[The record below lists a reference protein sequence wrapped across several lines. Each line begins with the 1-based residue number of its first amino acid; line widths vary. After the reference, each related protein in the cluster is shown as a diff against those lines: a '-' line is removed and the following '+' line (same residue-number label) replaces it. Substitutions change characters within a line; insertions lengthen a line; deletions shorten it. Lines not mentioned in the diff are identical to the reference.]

1 MTTTSIV
8 DRLNLLRR
16 IRSELIGPR
25 DTHNVPSDR
34 IIDVKS
40 TNPLA
45 PELQK
50 GLLVDSK
57 GEEIRDT
64 PPIMD
69 FGVGVLHPRETLATE
84 PDGDKEEG
92 EESNSDWDQVSS
104 EEEAYLPAAE
114 DDNDLD
120 IPPDGDD
127 LAIDGCN
134 RYMPCSLGMSF
145 KANVN
150 TDGKIRIELPSSFKF
165 PWLDLEGHELPEAKL
180 NGWYSTSKRTQ
191 LYKDQEGNIKDTKR
205 YLYQRHSLNDEN
217 ASLIEEFDY
226 AEIVDNQDRIITRS
240 IGLNLSIPLSLSI
253 HLYPRKLKEDNTWLF
268 TVTMVNN
275 TPPSESPKYD
285 KTLFQAF
292 FAVEVLGGEFLT
304 YSTDSKG
311 SFDEEDDR
319 FLLLYKDVGSWGIGH
334 GCAAGWDWRLGNQTP
349 NIIWADALP
358 VSELPSVSA
367 DAKDEDGNEIKVEI
381 KPLANATHDG
391 DWDKPLIQV
400 LDSYSSWLVKEEAKV
415 ANLDLKLHKSAAYNL
430 SKCRNALERMEQGLQ
445 LIKDNEE
452 CFESFRLANLA
463 MLLQQ
468 RAQKDLERVPLVYTP
483 DTGTIPDNSKA
494 RKTPDIVDEEDSPKT
509 WRAFQIAFLLLGL
522 PDLVE
527 DGSEYSDLVDLIW
540 FPTGGGKTEAY
551 LALAS
556 FLMFY
561 ERIRTDRPDDSRSRD
576 GVNVIMR
583 YTLRLLTTQQFQRAS
598 SLICSMEYIRI
609 QEIGAAYGPRM
620 NLNGGE
626 FGLGLWIGSASS
638 PNTNRDA
645 CARLKKY
652 QKALPHTYED
662 KNPINI
668 RECPWCRCE
677 IGKAEKPG
685 SLKQKH
691 EAHYRKECM
700 GGLKEEE
707 GRLKIKCSN
716 KECMFGK
723 FETHI
728 PVYIVDEEIY
738 EKQPSFLVATV
749 DKFAMLPFKRE
760 IRQLFGFPDCSNQM
774 RSKVPPR
781 MIIQDELH
789 LISGP
794 LGSMFGL
801 YETLIEHLCTDDCQA
816 DGRPKIICATATI
829 RGATSQ
835 IKSLFARE
843 KSSLFPPP
851 ALDISDSFF
860 GRTSVDENGNPS
872 PGRMYLGVNATS
884 YPSAVTSQVRL
895 LTPAILSPGYEV
907 DIPEDSKRRDPWW
920 TLMVFYNS
928 FRDLGGGRT
937 LFQSDIPSRLS
948 SLWNSLD
955 IQRDKRRYCPDGKNL
970 IELSGRLDQTGV
982 VDSLD
987 KLSIE
992 YDISNPYSTVEAC
1005 LTSSIIEVGVDI
1017 ERLSLISIIGQPT
1030 NTARYIQ
1037 VTGRIGRQWWDRPG
1051 LVLMMYNSTRP
1062 RDRSHFEQFQSYH
1075 QQIYSQV
1082 EPTSATPFSK
1092 SAIERAVHAF
1102 MIGYIRC
1109 YCGKAEPNWQLSYK
1123 EYWEVAQQLLLDRI
1137 NRVGSN
1143 IDISYLE
1150 KRLEEI
1156 KKIWTSPGYTYD
1168 CINAWF
1174 PSIDDQPLLLTPGN
1188 HYNAAQEMH
1197 GINTPTSLRSV
1208 DAQCEFDLSTRYS
1221 RKTGL

>member
-1 MTTTSIV
+1 MTAPSIV

-25 DTHNVPSDR
+25 DTHDVSDDR
-34 IIDVKS
+34 IIDVES
-40 TNPLA
+40 TDPLS

-50 GLLVDSK
+50 GLLIDSK
-57 GEEIRDT
+57 REEIRDT

-69 FGVGVLHPRETLATE
+69 FGVGVLHPRETLAAE
-84 PDGDKEEG
+84 PEGDKEEDPESEAEG
-92 EESNSDWDQVSS
+92 VWPEEDGDFS
-104 EEEAYLPAAE
+104 ETE
-114 DDNDLD
+114 DDNDLVL
-120 IPPDGDD
+120 PTDGDD

-134 RYMPCSLGMSF
+134 RFMPCSLGMSF
-145 KANVN
+145 KARVN
-150 TDGKIRIELPSSFKF
+150 KEGKIRIELPSSFKF
-165 PWLDLEGHELPEAKL
+165 PWLDLDGDEFPEAKL
-180 NGWYSTSKRTQ
+180 NGWYSTSQRTQ
-191 LYKDQEGNIKDTKR
+191 LYKDKDGNVEDTKR
-205 YLYQRHSLNDEN
+205 YLYQRHSLNDEDT
-217 ASLIEEFDY
+217 SLIEEFNY
-226 AEIVDNQDRIITRS
+226 AEIVDNQNRIITRS
-240 IGLNLSIPLSLSI
+240 IELNLRIPLSLSI
-253 HLYPRKLKEDNTWLF
+253 HFYPRKLHEDNMWLF
-268 TVTMVNN
+268 TVTLVNN
-275 TPPSESPKYD
+275 TPPGRSTTYE

-292 FAVEVLGGEFLT
+292 FSVEVLGGEFLT
-304 YSTDSKG
+304 YTTDSKG

-334 GCAAGWDWRLGNQTP
+334 GCAAGWDWRLGKSTP
-349 NIIWADALP
+349 KIIWADALP

-381 KPLANATHDG
+381 KPLANATYDG
-391 DWDKPLIQV
+391 DWDKPLNQV
-400 LDSYSSWLVKEEAKV
+400 LDSYSKWLVKEETKA
-415 ANLDLKLHKSAAYNL
+415 ADLDPKLHKAASFNL
-430 SKCRNALERMEQGLQ
+430 SKCRNALNRMQKGLQ
-445 LIKDNEE
+445 LIKDKEE
-452 CFESFRLANLA
+452 CFEAFRLANLA

-483 DTGTIPDNSKA
+483 EKGTFPDNSN
-494 RKTPDIVDEEDSPKT
+494 RRRTPDMVDEEGSPKT

-561 ERIRTDRPDDSRSRD
+561 ERIRTDCTDDSRSRD

-598 SLICSMEYIRI
+598 SLICSMEYIRN
-609 QEIGAAYGPRM
+609 QEAGSAYGPRM
-620 NLNGGE
+620 DLNGGE

-645 CARLKKY
+645 CAKLKKY
-652 QKALPHTYED
+652 REALPRTYDD

-677 IGKAEKPG
+677 IGKAKKPT
-685 SLKQKH
+685 SLKQEH
-691 EAHYRKECM
+691 EGHYMRECM
-700 GGLKEEE
+700 GGLKVED
-707 GRLKIKCSN
+707 RKLKIRCSN
-716 KECMFGK
+716 VECTFGK
-723 FETHI
+723 FDSHI

-749 DKFAMLPFKRE
+749 DKFAMLPFKPE
-760 IRQLFGFPDCSNQM
+760 IRQLFGFPDRSNPM
-774 RSKVPPR
+774 RLKVPPR

-789 LISGP
+789 LMSGP

-801 YETLIEHLCTDDCQA
+801 YETLIEHLCTDEHQE

-860 GRTSVDENGNPS
+860 GTTSVDESGKPS
-872 PGRMYLGVNATS
+872 HGRMYLGVNATS

-907 DIPEDSKRRDPWW
+907 DIPEDSIRRDPWW

-937 LFQSDIPSRLS
+937 LFQSDIRSRLN

-955 IQRDKRRYCPDGKNL
+955 IEPGKRRYCNEP
-970 IELSGRLDQTGV
+970 IELSGRLDQTAV

-987 KLSIE
+987 QLSTE
-992 YDISNPYSTVEAC
+992 YDIADPYAAVESC
-1005 LTSSIIEVGVDI
+1005 LTSSIIEVGVDV

-1030 NTARYIQ
+1030 TTARYIQ
-1037 VTGRIGRQWWDRPG
+1037 VTGRIGRRWWDRPG
-1051 LVLMMYNSTRP
+1051 LVLMMYNATRP

-1075 QQIYSQV
+1075 QQLYGQV

-1092 SAIERAVHAF
+1092 SAIERAAHAV

-1109 YCGKAEPNWQLSYK
+1109 YCGKVNPNWQFSYE
-1123 EYWEVAQQLLLDRI
+1123 EYWEVGQQLLLDRI
-1137 NRVGSN
+1137 NRIGSN
-1143 IDISYLE
+1143 VDISHLE
-1150 KRLEEI
+1150 KTLEKN
-1156 KKIWTSPGYTYD
+1156 KKIWNSAGYTYTD
-1168 CINAWF
+1168 IVNWY
-1174 PSIDDQPLLLTPGN
+1174 PSSDDAPLLLTPGN
-1188 HYNAAQEMH
+1188 HYNAAQEKH

-1221 RKTGL
+1221 GTVGH